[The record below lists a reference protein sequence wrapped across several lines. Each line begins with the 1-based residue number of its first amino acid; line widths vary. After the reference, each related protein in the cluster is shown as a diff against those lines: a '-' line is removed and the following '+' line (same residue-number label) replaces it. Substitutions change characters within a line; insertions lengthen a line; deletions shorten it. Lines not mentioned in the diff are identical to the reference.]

1 VRQKK
6 LEYDGAV
13 FVISPLTI
21 EQVERFISPLPEEGD
36 PLRQGMVRAYDLICW
51 GLNNAL
57 RSDPASVGEK
67 QWTHERIR
75 QELDPWVLTKLQQ
88 EILAFSG
95 LKKIEPGEAPTPE
108 GSSKASDTSG
118 AASLQ

>member
-1 VRQKK
+1 VRQKR
-6 LEYDGAV
+6 LEYDGAA

-21 EQVERFISPLPEEGD
+21 EQVEKFISPLPADSDNLREGV
-36 PLRQGMVRAYDLICW
+36 VRAYDLICW

-75 QELDPWVLTKLQQ
+75 QELDPWLLTKLQD
-88 EILAFSG
+88 EILEFSG
-95 LKKIEPGEAPTPE
+95 LKRVIPGEVTTPE
-108 GSSKASDTSG
+108 AAPKPSGTSG